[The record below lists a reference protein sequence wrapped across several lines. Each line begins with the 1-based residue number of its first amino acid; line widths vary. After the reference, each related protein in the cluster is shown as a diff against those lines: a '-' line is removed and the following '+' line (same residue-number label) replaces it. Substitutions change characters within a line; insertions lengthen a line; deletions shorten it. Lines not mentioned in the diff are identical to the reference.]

1 MLERGGG
8 PVKFYTEMELRAP
21 NGAIDDARF
30 DALADALYELDDSDP
45 DVTDADLTARLTEGR
60 VTASMV
66 IEAGDPAAAA
76 TKALCAV
83 RTAIHTIGDATPG
96 WETATGVMRIAPAD
110 EADRLFAS
118 A

>member
-1 MLERGGG
+1 M
-8 PVKFYTEMELRAP
+8 KFYTEMELRAV
-21 NGAIDDARF
+21 NGTIDDARF
-30 DALADALYELDDSDP
+30 DALADALYELDESDSN
-45 DVTDADLTARLTEGR
+45 VTDADLTARLADGR

-66 IEAGDPAAAA
+66 VEADDPAAAA
-76 TKALCAV
+76 TKALCVV

-110 EADRLFAS
+110 ETDRLFAS

>member
-8 PVKFYTEMELRAP
+8 PVKFYTEMELRAST
-21 NGAIDDARF
+21 GVIDDARF

-45 DVTDADLTARLTEGR
+45 DVTDADLTARLADGR

-66 IEAGDPAAAA
+66 AEAVDQAAAA
-76 TKALCAV
+76 TKAMCVV
-83 RTAIHTIGDATPG
+83 RTAIHTIGDGTPG
-96 WETATGVMRIAPAD
+96 WETKTGVMRIAPAD
-110 EADRLFAS
+110 ETARLFAS

>member
-1 MLERGGG
+1 M
-8 PVKFYTEMELRAP
+8 KFYTEMELRAS
-21 NGAIDDARF
+21 GAIDDARF
-30 DALADALYELDDSDP
+30 DALADALYELDEADP
-45 DVTDADLTARLTEGR
+45 AVCDTDLTARLADGR
-60 VTASMV
+60 VTAAMV
-66 IEAGDPAAAA
+66 VDADDPADAA

-110 EADRLFAS
+110 ETSRLFAP